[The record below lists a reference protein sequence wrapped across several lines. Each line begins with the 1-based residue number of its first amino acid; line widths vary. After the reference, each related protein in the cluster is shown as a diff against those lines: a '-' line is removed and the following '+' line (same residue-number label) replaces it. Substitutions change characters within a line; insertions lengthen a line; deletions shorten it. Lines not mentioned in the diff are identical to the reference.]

1 MEFKHIPVLL
11 NETIE
16 LLEIK
21 ADGIYMDGTLG
32 GGGHSEEILKRLD
45 KGRLIAFDQDLDAIG
60 HTSNRLEKYKDKL
73 TIIHSNF
80 VNAKEELEKIGI
92 NKLDGVLLDIG
103 VSSYQIDEKERGFS
117 YMADSLLDMRMDR
130 TRNFTAK
137 DIVNSYSKEE
147 LTDIFF
153 KYGEEK
159 WSKRIAEFIIEKR
172 NEFEIET
179 TSQLIDIIERAI
191 PKAARDK
198 KGHPAKRVFQA
209 LRIEVNRELD
219 VLSRA
224 LPDLVELLNP
234 KGRIAV
240 ITFHSLE
247 DRIVKN
253 TFREMQ
259 KDCICP
265 PGLPVCVCGHRR
277 KLKLVNNKAIEAG
290 TEELENNSRARSAKL
305 RVAERVWKYGSK

>member
-21 ADGIYMDGTLG
+21 ADGTYMDGTLG

-60 HTSNRLEKYKDKL
+60 HTSKILEKYKDKL

-117 YMADSLLDMRMDR
+117 YMAESLLDMRMDR
-130 TRNFTAK
+130 TKNFTAK

-305 RVAERVWKYGSK
+305 RVAERV